1 MDANHRKIRRK
12 TTDLHGQKA
21 RIGHMIL
28 EETATKP
35 KVAMQIKAVV
45 GAECKTNLSTA
56 CVTSH
61 ITETLNHF
69 L

>member
-1 MDANHRKIRRK
+1 MDANHRKIRKK
-12 TTDLHGQKA
+12 TIDLRGQKA

-28 EETATKP
+28 DETATKP
-35 KVAMQIKAVV
+35 KVAMQIEAVV
-45 GAECKTNLSTA
+45 GAECKTSLSTA
-56 CVTSH
+56 CVISH